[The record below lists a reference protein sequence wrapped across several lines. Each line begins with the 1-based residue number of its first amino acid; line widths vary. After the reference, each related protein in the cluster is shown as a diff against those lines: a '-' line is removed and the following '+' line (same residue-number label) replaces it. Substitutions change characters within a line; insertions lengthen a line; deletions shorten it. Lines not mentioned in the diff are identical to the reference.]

1 MDYNINIKQIEAG
14 ADFKVL
20 GNFKDNKYKLEIYSV
35 LNENTKNKMKNSQM
49 TIGIILKSNEIKIL
63 KSTHT
68 DYVLEDK
75 KITIT
80 LNNFSLQDKHTIG
93 IMFETLEKEFVEMV
107 KISYRY
113 MVIIKFKKQEI
124 LPTNMNAELYYYDKN
139 NNISYLDIAKKCMV
153 EIRFNL

>member
-1 MDYNINIKQIEAG
+1 MRLMDYNINIKQIEAG

-93 IMFETLEKEFVEMV
+93 IMFETLEKLFKLWNCWNVWGVLSCFVVFNV
-107 KISYRY
+107 K
-113 MVIIKFKKQEI
+113 VFI
-124 LPTNMNAELYYYDKN
+124 LCVLFCICASGK
-139 NNISYLDIAKKCMV
+139 
-153 EIRFNL
+153 